1 MICFHKYPLP
11 LWLKTHRLHERFKS
25 ETFLRCL
32 QQSVGWFLS
41 EGRIEWSPFFPAGIW
56 FPGENYSQTLNVQYL
71 KGGVND
77 FHCPFAGALI
87 QARGPTSQTVR
98 PDYFIMNYDRDENH
112 QSKIISEW
120 NANLMCYTKVE
131 QHWLYPTLNPWFL
144 SVVIV
149 SSSTGQS
156 DS

>member
-11 LWLKTHRLHERFKS
+11 LWLKTHRLSRA
-25 ETFLRCL
+25 L
-32 QQSVGWFLS
+32 QKWDVPSL
-41 EGRIEWSPFFPAGIW
+41 PPAVCGLISKWRTNWMKPGIW

-87 QARGPTSQTVR
+87 QARGQLFHPTSQTVR
-98 PDYFIMNYDRDENH
+98 PDYFIMNYDCDENN

-120 NANLMCYTKVE
+120 NAKLMCYTKAE
-131 QHWLYPTLNPWFL
+131 QYWLYPTLNQWL
-144 SVVIV
+144 LCSN
-149 SSSTGQS
+149 SQ
-156 DS
+156 